1 MSEGRLHADSPEGPA
16 GRPNCPNC
24 GDVRSG
30 RFCAACGQN
39 DRSYVRG
46 LGAVA
51 WDLCRDSFEVDS
63 RLIRTLKLLLFRPGS
78 LTIEFSANR
87 RAGYMSPVRLY
98 LFAGFLFV
106 LVLSLAMPGS
116 FSEPDPVSAGSG
128 DGDGS
133 VEGSPHRSLTA
144 AETAALK
151 AAVGQGKA
159 LKVDDVLGRPGG
171 NVARTALVVLAGG
184 LLPESPAVRV
194 PAFAAPVED
203 LGPPFAED
211 ESRDDPDDA
220 GIGGDP
226 GRGGSVAV
234 APAAED
240 PERPNPLVR
249 MFLSSLVDLVHDPEV
264 FVQRAV
270 GNLPIAMFFLLPFL
284 ALALAL
290 CYFRKRRFFVEHLVF
305 GMHNQTLAF
314 LCLAAALLAPEG
326 PVGRWFRLF
335 FIVAPQA
342 YYLVALRRYYGDGW
356 FRTLIKGF
364 AVWGLY
370 MAVLLPGLFA
380 VLFLTA

>member
-1 MSEGRLHADSPEGPA
+1 MSEGRLHAVSPEGPA
-16 GRPNCPNC
+16 RRPNCPNC

-106 LVLSLAMPGS
+106 LVLSLAMPDS
-116 FSEPDPVSAGSG
+116 FAEPDPVSAGNG
-128 DGDGS
+128 DGDGAA
-133 VEGSPHRSLTA
+133 EGSSHRSLTA

-159 LKVDDVLGRPGG
+159 LKVDDILGRPGG
-171 NVARTALVVLAGG
+171 NVGRTGLVVLAEAM
-184 LLPESPAVRV
+184 LPEGPAVRV
-194 PAFAAPVED
+194 PALAEPVED
-203 LGPPFAED
+203 LGPPFTED
-211 ESRDDPDDA
+211 ESSDDPDDA
-220 GIGGDP
+220 GIGSDP

-342 YYLVALRRYYGDGW
+342 YYLVALRRYYRDGW
-356 FRTLIKGF
+356 VWTLVKGF
-364 AVWGLY
+364 AVWWLY

>member
-1 MSEGRLHADSPEGPA
+1 MSEGRLHAVSPEGAA

-63 RLIRTLKLLLFRPGS
+63 RLIRTLKLLLFRPGN

-106 LVLSLAMPGS
+106 LVLSLAMPDS
-116 FSEPDPVSAGSG
+116 FSEPETVSAGGG
-128 DGDGS
+128 DGDGA
-133 VEGSPHRSLTA
+133 VEGSSHRSLTA

-159 LKVDDVLGRPGG
+159 LKVDDILGRPGG
-171 NVARTALVVLAGG
+171 NVGRNGLVVLAGAM
-184 LLPESPAVRV
+184 LPEGPTVRV
-194 PAFAAPVED
+194 PAFTAPVED
-203 LGPPFAED
+203 LGPPFTD

-220 GIGGDP
+220 GKRGDP

-234 APAAED
+234 PPAAED

-326 PVGRWFRLF
+326 PVGGWLRLF

-342 YYLVALRRYYGDGW
+342 HYLVALRRYYRDGW
-356 FRTLIKGF
+356 VWTLVKGF
-364 AVWGLY
+364 AVWWLY
-370 MAVLLPGLFA
+370 MAVLLPGLFT